1 MWIAGRPAD
10 DCFAMDPMTPHF
22 VDLPKLLVLA
32 IALVG
37 ALYAGS
43 IWWRKHRSSAL
54 IGMQRAGRANSNVGK
69 IVYNDAP
76 TVRIVDS
83 QRVDRVR
90 KIVRLAAGEFV
101 DILENHDGPIPR
113 FRVTLK
119 RILTDGDAPAARIF
133 VEYGGT
139 TLSCGPLVQEMGHND
154 FVLPR
159 TARDDPRTTVLYF
172 HERGDA
178 LDFMRIKLRAIEPA
192 TNSAEIDVMQVSGH
206 WPAHLSN

>member
-1 MWIAGRPAD
+1 
-10 DCFAMDPMTPHF
+10 MDPVAPYF
-22 VDLPKLLVLA
+22 ADLPKLLVLA

-43 IWWRKHRSSAL
+43 MWWRRHRSSAL
-54 IGMQRAGRANSNVGK
+54 IGMQRTTRAASPGK
-69 IVYNDAP
+69 IVYHDAP

-90 KIVRLAAGEFV
+90 KIVKLAAGEFV
-101 DILENHDGPIPR
+101 DILENHGAPIPR

-119 RILTDGDAPAARIF
+119 RILTDGDAPAARIL

-178 LDFMRIKLRAIEPA
+178 LDFMRIKLRAVEA
-192 TNSAEIDVMQVSGH
+192 ETNSAEIDVMQVSGN
-206 WPAHLSN
+206 WPAA

>member
-1 MWIAGRPAD
+1 
-10 DCFAMDPMTPHF
+10 MDPIAPYAI
-22 VDLPKLLVLA
+22 DLPKMLVVT

-43 IWWRKHRSSAL
+43 MWWRRYRASAL
-54 IGMQRAGRANSNVGK
+54 LGMQRAKRAASPAG
-69 IVYNDAP
+69 IVYRDAP

-90 KIVRLAAGEFV
+90 KIVRLRAGEFV
-101 DILENHDGPIPR
+101 DILKNRGAPIPR

-119 RILTDGDAPAARIF
+119 RILTDGDAPAARVF

-139 TLSCGPLVQEMGHND
+139 TLSCGPLVQELGHND
-154 FVLPR
+154 FILPR
-159 TARDDPRTTVLYF
+159 TARDDPRTTIVYF

-178 LDFMRIKLRAIEPA
+178 LDFMRIKLRAVDAA
-192 TNSAEIDVMQVSGH
+192 TDSAEIDVMQVSGH
-206 WPAHLSN
+206 WPAG

>member
-1 MWIAGRPAD
+1 
-10 DCFAMDPMTPHF
+10 MDPLSPYF
-22 VDLPKLLVLA
+22 ADLPKMLVLA

-43 IWWRKHRSSAL
+43 TWWRRHRASAV
-54 IGMQRAGRANSNVGK
+54 IGMQRTGRVPASAGK
-69 IVYNDAP
+69 IIYNDAP

-90 KIVRLAAGEFV
+90 KIVRLEVGEFV
-101 DILENHDGPIPR
+101 DVLENHGAPIPR

-139 TLSCGPLVQEMGHND
+139 ALSCGPLVQELGHND

-178 LDFMRIKLRAIEPA
+178 LDFMRIKLRAIDPA
-192 TNSAEIDVMQVSGH
+192 TNSAEIDVMQVSGN
-206 WPAHLSN
+206 WPAA